1 MKLRTLGVAQRAG
14 LGREASKASY
24 VIGDLGRE
32 LFKKKKHDKEKNSY
46 SNIIKLIPDT
56 ISSILD
62 EDYSKTLDFAI
73 QKRIMIRP
81 LC

>member
-1 MKLRTLGVAQRAG
+1 VAQRIG
-14 LGREASKASY
+14 LGKEANRASY
-24 VIGDLGRE
+24 VIGDLARE
-32 LFKKKKHDKEKNSY
+32 LLKKSRYDNEKKNY

-62 EDYSKTLDFAI
+62 EDYKKTLDFSI

-81 LC
+81 SC